1 MASPKSQAKSA
12 ANSNVGNTR
21 VSQFISTVKAAE
33 ILDISPNLLRK
44 LIYDG
49 QIKAIQIGRLIRVDS
64 ASLEEFIAQNRFNA

>member
-1 MASPKSQAKSA
+1 
-12 ANSNVGNTR
+12 
-21 VSQFISTVKAAE
+21 
-33 ILDISPNLLRK
+33 